1 MEARPVLLQ
10 IAGLRKYFPVRSFA
24 GFARKHFVRAVDG
37 VTFSVHDRETVAIVG
52 ESGCGKT
59 TIAKLILLLETP
71 TSGAILFQDA
81 DINRIRGSQLFDYRR
96 AVQAVFQDPTSSLD
110 PRMRIGAIIAEPL
123 INGMSAVEK
132 RALVGRLLA
141 RVGLDAS
148 LSSSFPHELSV
159 GQRQRV
165 AIARALA
172 PSPRLIVLDE
182 PASSLDVS
190 IRTQIMNL
198 LSDLQQEEGL
208 SYLLISHDLATVR
221 YLSHRVAVLYMGEI
235 VEFDTTESLFTH
247 PLHPYT
253 TALLAAARP
262 AQRGES
268 SDAVVWQGEVP
279 SPISPPSG
287 CRFRTR
293 CPHVFERCARDA
305 PHLHDMGAG
314 HRVACHLYDD
324 ASPRRKEG

>member
-1 MEARPVLLQ
+1 MTERPVLLQ
-10 IAGLRKYFPVRSFA
+10 VARLRKYFPVRSFA
-24 GFARKHFVRAVDG
+24 LSARRKFVRAVDG

-81 DINRIRGSQLFDYRR
+81 DINRIRGHQLFDYRR

-123 INGMSAVEK
+123 INGMSVVEK
-132 RALVGRLLA
+132 RAWVERLLA
-141 RVGLDAS
+141 RVGLDTS
-148 LSSSFPHELSV
+148 LSHSFPHELSV
-159 GQRQRV
+159 GQRQRI

-221 YLSHRVAVLYMGEI
+221 YLSQRVAVLYMGEI
-235 VEFDTTESLFTH
+235 VEFGNTESLFTH

-262 AQRGES
+262 TQHSGS
-268 SDAVVWQGEVP
+268 SEVMVWQGEVP

-293 CPHVFERCARDA
+293 CPYAFARCSQEA
-305 PHLHDMGAG
+305 PRLHDIGEG
-314 HRVACHLYDD
+314 HGVACHLHDD
-324 ASPRRKEG
+324 SILRGKEG